1 MFKIPVVVVLGHI
14 DHGKSSLLE
23 AIKKEF
29 RITKKESGGITQHM
43 GAYEV
48 ETQGKKITFID
59 TPGHEAFSGMR
70 ARGASVADIAILV
83 IAADDGVK
91 PQTREAI
98 SAIKKAEIP
107 MVVCLNKMDK
117 PTADP
122 QRVKSQLQKE
132 NVLVED
138 FGGDVPVVEVSAK
151 TGKGINDLLEIINL
165 LWEMSAE
172 KERKKE
178 DTATKGFVIESYLDS
193 LRGPTATLILESGEL
208 KTGDIVGSS
217 STVGKI
223 KTLEDFQGNPKK
235 IVFPGEPAVI
245 TGIEEVPGLGEIFKK
260 FNSIEEAQSH
270 LEKKENLSFEAA
282 PTKEGLNII
291 LKTDA
296 RGTLEV
302 IEKILKDLEKEG
314 EKVNIIKGEVGE
326 VNFSDIKLS
335 EDLDAQIISF
345 RSKVPLQVK
354 NLAQQR
360 NINILSFEIVYDLI
374 DNVRKLVDQKKKK
387 AEKKREEAGRVKIT
401 DCFKT
406 QSKKGK
412 YQQIIGGQVIDGVI
426 KKGEVE
432 IERQEKIIGKGRVL
446 EIQKER
452 KKIEKGDV
460 GQQIGI
466 SYEGN
471 VKVKEGDILIT
482 YQYVVS

>member
-1 MFKIPVVVVLGHI
+1 MKIPVVVILGHI

-29 RITKKESGGITQHM
+29 RITERESGGITQHI

-48 ETQGKKITFID
+48 EAKGKKITFID
-59 TPGHEAFSGMR
+59 TPGHEAFSEIR
-70 ARGASVADIAILV
+70 ERGASVADIAVLV

-91 PQTREAI
+91 PQTKEAI
-98 SAIKKAEIP
+98 LEIRKADIP

-132 NVLVED
+132 GVLVED

-151 TGKGINDLLEIINL
+151 TGKGINDLLEMINL
-165 LWEMSAE
+165 LWEMSGKKNE
-172 KERKKE
+172 KENSE
-178 DTATKGFVIESYLDS
+178 TKGFVIESYLDA

-208 KTGDIVGSS
+208 KKGDIIGSS
-217 STVGKI
+217 STYGKI
-223 KTLEDFQGNPKK
+223 KTLEDFQGNFKERAL
-235 IVFPGEPAVI
+235 PGEVAVV
-245 TGIEEVPGLGEIFKK
+245 TGIEEVPGLGEVFQK
-260 FNSIEEAQSH
+260 FDLFEEAQSR
-270 LEKKENLSFEAA
+270 LVEKENLKFEAS
-282 PTKEGLNII
+282 PIKDGLNII

-302 IEKILKDLEKEG
+302 IEKILRNLTKEG
-314 EKVNIIKGEVGE
+314 EKVNIVKGEVGE
-326 VNFSDIKLS
+326 INFSDLKLA
-335 EDLDAQIISF
+335 EDLGAQIISF
-345 RSKVPLQVK
+345 RAKTPSQVK
-354 NLAQQR
+354 NLAQQK
-360 NINILSFEIVYDLI
+360 NISILNFEIVYDLI
-374 DNVRKLVDQKKKK
+374 DNIRKLLVEKKQKR
-387 AEKKREEAGRVKIT
+387 EKKREEVGKIKIT

-412 YQQIIGGQVIDGVI
+412 YQQIVGGEVINGII

-432 IERQEKIIGKGRVL
+432 IERDNQIIGKGKIT

-452 KKIEKGDV
+452 KKIGEGEM

-466 SYEGN
+466 SYEGST
-471 VKVKEGDILIT
+471 KIKEGDILIA
-482 YQYVVS
+482 YQYVEA